1 MLNSK
6 NNNIKNSFMDL
17 NNKNVCFV
25 AAFNCPYGGNFI
37 PMLRSLAYRLRDN
50 FYVQVSFVFPKQ
62 DNQRDWLEDL
72 KKDFPVYITYQPYS
86 KTMNELQ
93 NIFSQVQPH
102 IVHSHFACYDK
113 PIAKVLKGKKDVHM
127 VWHIHGALDFYVR
140 GLRWPIL
147 RLLNRFRYSFIEYAL
162 YGKNAFFI
170 AVSPDVAKGVTALRD
185 KKFFRLVKHYK
196 NEQLN
201 QMTFSR
207 CVPIINGV
215 DMKRIGFDHI
225 DRKKIPVYTFLTFG
239 GREVQKNV
247 KCLIKASLLLR
258 ERGITDFKLL
268 ITKGIQT
275 KEMLCS
281 CLGTIPDWIE
291 LVEQTEDVKSL
302 FIRSSCYVSTAIHE
316 TMSMAI
322 AEATFYGIPVIQSD
336 IPGTYWNSK
345 NPSVMLFRSRDAKD
359 LSVKMEQMMNVDSI
373 ELQKKCE
380 ITKSKNEELLSL
392 DTWVSKIIDCYHS
405 L

>member
-1 MLNSK
+1 
-6 NNNIKNSFMDL
+6 MDL
-17 NNKNVCFV
+17 NNRNVCFV
-25 AAFNCPYGGNFI
+25 AAYNCPYGGNFI

-50 FYVQVSFVFPKQ
+50 FNVQVSFVFPEQ

-72 KKDFPVYITYQPYS
+72 KKEFPVYITYQPYS

-93 NIFSQVQPH
+93 NIFSKVQPH
-102 IVHSHFACYDK
+102 IVHSHFSVYDRS
-113 PIAKVLKGKKDVHM
+113 IAKALKNKKNVCM
-127 VWHIHGALDFYVR
+127 VWHIHGIIDFHVQ

-170 AVSPDVAKGVTALRD
+170 AVSPEVANTITALHD
-185 KKFFRLVKHYK
+185 KKFFRLLKHYR
-196 NEQLN
+196 NEQLA

-207 CVPIINGV
+207 CVSVIINGI
-215 DMKRIGFDHI
+215 DMKRIGLDHAK
-225 DRKKIPVYTFLTFG
+225 RERIPIYTFLTFG
-239 GREVQKNV
+239 GREVVKNIR
-247 KCLIKASLLLR
+247 CLIDASLLLR

-268 ITKGIQT
+268 ITEGIQT
-275 KEMLCS
+275 EEMLRS
-281 CLGTIPDWIE
+281 YFGAIPDWIE
-291 LVEQTEDVKSL
+291 LVEQTENVKSL
-302 FIRSSCYVSTAIHE
+302 FIRSSCYVSTSLHE

-322 AEATFYGIPVIQSD
+322 AEATFYGLPVIQSD

-359 LSVKMEQMMNVDSI
+359 LSVKMEQMMNADSI